1 MTKAAHFVF
10 TNGKPISLREQVA
23 VALRRLGSGES
34 LVTIGDS
41 FGLNHSTVSQV
52 TWRFVESMEERGLHH
67 LRWPS
72 TEVEMNAIKSKFEKI
87 RGLFIV

>member
-1 MTKAAHFVF
+1 MTGLQQSPSKCLDNFESVFKISRKTFEYICSLVKDDMMTKAAHFVF

-41 FGLNHSTVSQV
+41 FGLNHSTVSH
-52 TWRFVESMEERGLHH
+52 MELP
-67 LRWPS
+67 L
-72 TEVEMNAIKSKFEKI
+72 
-87 RGLFIV
+87 